1 MAGPSGVAGAGA
13 GVLGR
18 DLDLS
23 LAPAADDGPRSPSPS
38 HVFTHPPEDLKKKQ
52 KKRTHS
58 SWMGFLSLMT
68 GIGTGTGMV
77 LVLDSECVTQ
87 NQNRQV

>member
-38 HVFTHPPEDLKKKQ
+38 HVFTHPPEDLKKK
-52 KKRTHS
+52 KKKTHTLIMDGVPIS
-58 SWMGFLSLMT
+58 DDRYWYRYWY
-68 GIGTGTGMV
+68 GTGT
-77 LVLDSECVTQ
+77 
-87 NQNRQV
+87 